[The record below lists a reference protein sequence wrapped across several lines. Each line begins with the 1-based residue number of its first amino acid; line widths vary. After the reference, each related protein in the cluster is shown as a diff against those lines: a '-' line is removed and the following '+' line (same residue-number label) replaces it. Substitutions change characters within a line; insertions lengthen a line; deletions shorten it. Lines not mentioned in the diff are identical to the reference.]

1 MSAMREFDVHLTI
14 RTILRP
20 RFSAIQRVGAPRF
33 AQAMAFIRGLYGP
46 RLLEI
51 VEVVEAPKMDGANIA
66 SPPARAQG
74 P

>member
-1 MSAMREFDVHLTI
+1 MREFDIHFTI

-20 RFSAIQRVGAPRF
+20 RFSATQRVRAPRLV
-33 AQAMAFIRGLYGP
+33 QAMASIRGLYGP

-51 VEVVEAPKMDGANIA
+51 VEVVEAPETDGVTIA
-66 SPPARAQG
+66 PPPTRAQG

>member
-1 MSAMREFDVHLTI
+1 MREFDVYFTI

-20 RFSAIQRVGAPRF
+20 RFSAIQRVRAPRL
-33 AQAMAFIRGLYGP
+33 AQAMASIRGLYGP

-51 VEVVEAPKMDGANIA
+51 VEVVEAPETDEVTIA
-66 SPPARAQG
+66 PQPTRDQG